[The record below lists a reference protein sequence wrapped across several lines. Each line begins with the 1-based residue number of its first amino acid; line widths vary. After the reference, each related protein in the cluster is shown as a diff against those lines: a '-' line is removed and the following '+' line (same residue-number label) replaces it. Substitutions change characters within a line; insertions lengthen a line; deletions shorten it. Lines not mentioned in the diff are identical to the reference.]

1 MLAQA
6 VSEGPRR
13 IRPLELE
20 GVDLAC
26 AVPLLKRQLPYS
38 RECWRTATILACL
51 NQAPRN
57 CGVDAGCESF
67 VSWPNGFE
75 NVQINVDTRSHQESC
90 SEDEDEDKDEADSIE
105 DTGRSRLDC
114 KLTASEQRCYAV
126 PDAGICTKCGDEAQD
141 TSAHDSITA
150 PTSSTPLITPA
161 LQQER
166 RGRPQVCKAASN
178 PVQYLGACLLFSSHC
193 SYVLDTIIII
203 VSIKSLVLFSLF

>member
-51 NQAPRN
+51 NQAPRHS
-57 CGVDAGCESF
+57 CVDAGRESF
-67 VSWPNGFE
+67 VSWPNGFK
-75 NVQINVDTRSHQESC
+75 NVQTNGDTRSHQASC
-90 SEDEDEDKDEADSIE
+90 SLDEDAENDEADSIE
-105 DTGRSRLDC
+105 DTGRPPLDC
-114 KLTASEQRCYAV
+114 KLTDSEQCCYSV
-126 PDAGICTKCGDEAQD
+126 PDEG
-141 TSAHDSITA
+141 ITA
-150 PTSSTPLITPA
+150 PASSTTLITPA

-166 RGRPQVCKAASN
+166 RGRPKVCKVASAT
-178 PVQYLGACLLFSSHC
+178 LGCL
-193 SYVLDTIIII
+193 
-203 VSIKSLVLFSLF
+203 SLVLIPLFI